1 MDYQDPRTSAARG
14 MAVINDVNGS
24 QAFLLLS
31 ALSFLLIAYL
41 VTSFVYNV
49 YFHPLSKF
57 PGPKFAAYTRIPYLR
72 AQLTGKLP
80 HYIKALHDQYDSN
93 VVRISPDD
101 LSFTSPSAWNDM
113 FVLQRGR
120 ETFQKDVII
129 YGNPPQGVHAV
140 LTANDADH
148 VRMRRI
154 LAHAFSEKAL
164 KMQEPLIQ
172 SHVNILIDQLRQCS
186 ITSGGKVDVE
196 AFFRWATFDI
206 MGELA
211 FGESIDCLRS
221 QRHRQWSSMIF
232 DLSKALVVMSAS
244 RRYPWSEKTL
254 RHFLPKQL
262 MRRTANNAKLI
273 SELVDRRLKGGNEKQ
288 DFCSYILKYND
299 EKGMTVPEIKANAS
313 LFMAAGTD
321 SSATILTGCIYFL
334 TQNSNALKRLSHEIR
349 NAFNTEEDITFASTP
364 KLPYLRAVLDESTR
378 MYPPTLAGQPH
389 RVPKGGAMISGN
401 WVPAGVIPL
410 QACFQSSAADSHHPL
425 GRRPNQPMGS
435 LPIPPKF
442 RRAKHLHSGALAG

>member
-1 MDYQDPRTSAARG
+1 MLQDVQIT
-14 MAVINDVNGS
+14 
-24 QAFLLLS
+24 
-31 ALSFLLIAYL
+31 AYL
-41 VTSFVYNV
+41 VASSLYRV

-57 PGPKFAAYTRIPYLR
+57 PGPKASAFTRIPYLR
-72 AQLTGKLP
+72 AQLSGKLP
-80 HYIKALHDQYDSN
+80 HYIKELHDQYNSN

-101 LSFTSPSAWNDM
+101 LSFIEPSAWNDM
-113 FVLQRGR
+113 LMFHRGR

-140 LTANDADH
+140 LTANDVDH
-148 VRMRRI
+148 ARMRRI

-172 SHVNILIDQLRQCS
+172 SHVDILMEQLKQDS
-186 ITSGGKVDVE
+186 IKSGGKVDVE
-196 AFFRWATFDI
+196 AWFRWTTFDI

-221 QRHRQWSSMIF
+221 ERHRQWSSMIF
-232 DLSKALVVMSAS
+232 DLSKALVYMSAS
-244 RRYPWSEKTL
+244 RRYPWSEKIL
-254 RHFLPKQL
+254 RYFLPKQL

-334 TQNSNALKRLSHEIR
+334 SQHPDALRRLTDEIR
-349 NAFNTEEDITFASTP
+349 NAFKTQEDIVFANTP
-364 KLPYLRAVLDESTR
+364 KLSYLQAVLDETTR

-389 RVPKGGAMISGN
+389 RVPKGGANISGY
-401 WVPAGVIPL
+401 WVPSGVRFL
-410 QACFQSSAADSHHPL
+410 SSSNTVTNAFRSLSKSINGQPTSPAKTLSSRTLSSPSVGSATIAFLAIEKISTSH
-425 GRRPNQPMGS
+425 
-435 LPIPPKF
+435 F
-442 RRAKHLHSGALAG
+442 RLVHITALVERKLFHANP